1 MLYYIIRTVPTM
13 DSHFKVSDNNSHYRD
28 LATLFVERNLYEIDL
43 VGESPGNENKRRKKQ
58 MDSANSAFANGLTY
72 LYMEDKKTKKMYRGE
87 MLTPFKLNTEH
98 PFYLTSDVI
107 SLAKTE
113 SDITSDPYYTSY
125 VAWNSNPL
133 SSNDVEQVKNDIKN
147 TYGFKALT
155 LFKFN
160 STM

>member
-1 MLYYIIRTVPTM
+1 M
-13 DSHFKVSDNNSHYRD
+13 DSHFIVSDNNSNYRD
-28 LATLFVERNLYEIDL
+28 LAKLFIDRNLYEIDL
-43 VGESPGNENKRRKKQ
+43 VGKNTSANSRKKQ
-58 MDSANSAFANGLTY
+58 MDSANNAFANGLTY

-107 SLAKTE
+107 SRAKTE

-125 VAWNSNPL
+125 VAWNPNSL

-147 TYGFKALT
+147 TSGFKALT

>member
-1 MLYYIIRTVPTM
+1 M
-13 DSHFKVSDNNSHYRD
+13 DSHFKVSDNNSNYRD
-28 LATLFVERNLYEIDL
+28 LAKLFIDRNLYEIDL
-43 VGESPGNENKRRKKQ
+43 VGGSPGNENKRRKKQ

-87 MLTPFKLNTEH
+87 MLTPFKLNTDH

-107 SLAKTE
+107 SRAKNE
-113 SDITSDPYYTSY
+113 SGITSDPYYTSY
-125 VAWNSNPL
+125 VAWNPNPL
-133 SSNDVEQVKNDIKN
+133 SSTDAEQVKKDKAN
-147 TYGFKALT
+147 TSGFRGLT

>member
-1 MLYYIIRTVPTM
+1 M
-13 DSHFKVSDNNSHYRD
+13 DSHFIVSDNNSNYRD
-28 LATLFVERNLYEIDL
+28 LAKLFIDRNLYEIDL
-43 VGESPGNENKRRKKQ
+43 VGKNTSANSRKKQ

-72 LYMEDKKTKKMYRGE
+72 LYMEDKKTKKMYKGE

-107 SLAKTE
+107 SRALND
-113 SDITSDPYYTSY
+113 SNITSDPYYTSY
-125 VAWNSNPL
+125 VAWNPNPL
-133 SSNDVEQVKNDIKN
+133 SSTDAEQVKKDKAN
-147 TYGFKALT
+147 TSGFRGLT